1 MHVNQQLK
9 EAGKI
14 QGGSHSPWSEIGKP
28 AKMILG
34 NKGADVV
41 EPGRSAAQ
49 QPLIVGEQTQH
60 WSERWTAL

>member
-1 MHVNQQLK
+1 MHVGQQLK

-14 QGGSHSPWSEIGKP
+14 KGEIHSPWSEIGKP

-34 NKGADVV
+34 SKATDVV
-41 EPGRSAAQ
+41 EPMRGAAQ
-49 QPLIVGEQTQH
+49 QPLIVGEQTRY